1 MRDRLVGHDDGAAV
15 PIAVIKIVLGT
26 ISMVLNLLL
35 VMASGKLVRQNI
47 SHKLIFT
54 VSLVD
59 FVCSMFSVTMC
70 CIRIVLGEAIFYDTW
85 FCNIFGFTSIG
96 LTCTSALLIGLL
108 GIERYLRVCHER
120 GVPPVL
126 TLVLGLAC
134 WVVLMTTAAGASVT
148 NGYLEDPTL
157 VYCLPYGN
165 NWSVALFVVSK
176 TILGLSLPMLVACY
190 LAVFVFCRRHERD
203 FPAHTRSPR
212 TLIFI
217 VTYCICFIPPMVFI
231 FYESVYGINEC
242 PRFILILV
250 PIGLSAVPASNP
262 FLVLVLHHQM
272 RANLP
277 SFLRAT
283 EYRIPE
289 PNIKLECPP

>member
-1 MRDRLVGHDDGAAV
+1 
-15 PIAVIKIVLGT
+15 
-26 ISMVLNLLL
+26 MVLNLLL
-35 VMASGKLVRQNI
+35 VIASAKLFRQNL
-47 SHKLIFT
+47 SHQVILT

-70 CIRIVLGEAIFYDTW
+70 CLRIALGQEIFFGTW

-126 TLVLGLAC
+126 TFVIFMIL
-134 WVVLMTTAAGASVT
+134 WVALMVTAAGTSLT

-165 NWSVALFVVSK
+165 NWSVAMFVVSK
-176 TILGLSLPMLVACY
+176 AILGLSLPMLVACY
-190 LAVFVFCRRHERD
+190 LAVFFFCRRHERD

-217 VTYCICFIPPMVFI
+217 IAYCICFIPPMIFI
-231 FYESVYGINEC
+231 FYESLYGIDYC
-242 PRFILILV
+242 PRPILILV
-250 PIGLSAVPASNP
+250 PIGLSAVPATNP

-277 SFLRAT
+277 GFLRSN
-283 EYRIPE
+283 ESYHMHE
-289 PNIKLECPP
+289 PDIKLRFNPISLQNPLP